1 MIADSF
7 SAIPRVS
14 WLYGAVGKGSWI
26 QVISII
32 LTSVILLIGID
43 YARMLLLRKRMV
55 REVTVFWNK
64 TLNREAPRTLPMAN
78 SWKHLHTT
86 RQEAM
91 DLLRRTF

>member
-1 MIADSF
+1 M
-7 SAIPRVS
+7 
-14 WLYGAVGKGSWI
+14 
-26 QVISII
+26 VISII
-32 LTSVILLIGID
+32 LTSVTLLIGID

-55 REVTVFWNK
+55 REVAVFWNE
-64 TLNREAPRTLPMAN
+64 TLNREATRTLPMAN